1 MFKSVG
7 IAIATDF
14 ILSVPLFIKNY
25 RRADTFLSQDSQKLE
40 VILNFWQT
48 YEACS
53 ERLVDK
59 TNDIESKIEADSPN
73 TFNLK
78 IGKTIIEFEASN
90 LVQCKPQTKVLPIDQ
105 VKKPESSDKKDSK
118 PLFSPR
124 SPSLAGGEV
133 VPISGSASFIGEAPP
148 SSRSM

>member
-7 IAIATDF
+7 VAIATDF

-25 RRADTFLSQDSQKLE
+25 RRANTFLSQDSQKLE

-59 TNDIESKIEADSPN
+59 TNDIESKIEAEFSN

-78 IGKTIIEFEASN
+78 IGETIIEFEASD
-90 LVQCKPQTKVLPIDQ
+90 LVQCKPQTKVLPID
-105 VKKPESSDKKDSK
+105 
-118 PLFSPR
+118 
-124 SPSLAGGEV
+124 
-133 VPISGSASFIGEAPP
+133 
-148 SSRSM
+148 